1 MIRTWRLGSQ
11 RGTSTLEFVAVL
23 PVLLFIFL
31 GGLELSRAWFTA
43 TIASNAAREGARVAV
58 ALDPVDPLNPSF
70 ANAKT
75 AGEQKIDDI
84 LAAANLTAA
93 SRSVTCIPAGPCNAN
108 DTVQATVT
116 INFVTVSP
124 LFFQA
129 MLGNSLD
136 PLRLTETTFMRRE

>member
-1 MIRTWRLGSQ
+1 MIRAWRLGSQ
-11 RGTSTLEFVAVL
+11 RGTSTLEFIVVL
-23 PVLLFIFL
+23 PVLLLIFL

-58 ALDPVDPLNPSF
+58 AMDPPDPLNPSS

-75 AGEQKIDDI
+75 AGEQKIDAI
-84 LAAANLTAA
+84 LTAAHLTAA
-93 SRSVTCIPAGPCNAN
+93 SRSVVCAGACPS
-108 DTVQATVT
+108 DSTVTATVT

-136 PLRLTETTFMRRE
+136 PLVLTETTQMRRE

>member
-1 MIRTWRLGSQ
+1 MIRAWRLGSQ

-58 ALDPVDPLNPSF
+58 AMDPPDPLNPSF

-84 LAAANLTAA
+84 LTAANLTAV
-93 SRSVTCIPAGPCNAN
+93 SRSVTCPTTACPS
-108 DTVQATVT
+108 DSTVTATVT

-136 PLRLTETTFMRRE
+136 PLVLTETTRMRRE